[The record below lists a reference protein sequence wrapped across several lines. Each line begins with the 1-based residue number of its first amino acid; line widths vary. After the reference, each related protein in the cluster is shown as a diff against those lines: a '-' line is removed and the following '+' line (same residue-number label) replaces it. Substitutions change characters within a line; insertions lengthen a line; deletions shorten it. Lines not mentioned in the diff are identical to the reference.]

1 MTLEA
6 AKYTATSHGKKWH
19 PSAGMHLL
27 RGEII
32 AFRYSYILLD
42 AIYTVQEGLKL
53 HKSYLLKRKLGDELL
68 KLQPDLASLSPIYC
82 DDICKFRPKCFTG
95 EWIKWIQFILIW

>member
-42 AIYTVQEGLKL
+42 AIYTVQAGLKL
-53 HKSYLLKRKLGDELL
+53 HKSHLLKRKLGDELL
-68 KLQPDLASLSPIYC
+68 KLQPDFMTTL
-82 DDICKFRPKCFTG
+82 FRSMKKPVREQLVCEQDCF
-95 EWIKWIQFILIW
+95 